1 MSDKATKDEGV
12 VGLSGASFEDLV
24 AEIIARLGEA

>member
-24 AEIIARLGEA
+24 AEILSLIHI